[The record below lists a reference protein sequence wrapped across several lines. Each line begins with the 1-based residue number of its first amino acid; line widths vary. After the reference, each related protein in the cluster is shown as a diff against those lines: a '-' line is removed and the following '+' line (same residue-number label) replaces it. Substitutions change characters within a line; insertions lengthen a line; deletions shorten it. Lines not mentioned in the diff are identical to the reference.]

1 MNKVALLG
9 LLLAALTP
17 VYARIEY
24 AHVYYDDRALIE
36 ITQPFGF
43 GSRGH
48 IDIVLRDIS
57 IWRRHD
63 SEDDYKLGNFGF
75 FLANINSASSS
86 VTQEMLSQACLLEE
100 RDLLK
105 LFTFADPKVEAVI
118 DGKAPN
124 VTFHV
129 EVKDGGLFSV
139 FFANCE
145 QRTPVSFAMKVSAYN
160 LVGPQG
166 RKDYLSIG
174 EGELD
179 VMYWVSSSSSSS
191 SNFAQH
197 HDWVLVCK
205 AAEPSGAANVSS
217 NVCRKQF
224 HSRGS
229 S

>member
-1 MNKVALLG
+1 VF
-9 LLLAALTP
+9 
-17 VYARIEY
+17 
-24 AHVYYDDRALIE
+24 YDDRALIE

-145 QRTPVSFAMKVSAYN
+145 QRTPVSFGMKVSAYN

-179 VMYWVSSSSSSS
+179 VMYWVSSSSS
-191 SNFAQH
+191 NRLATRTCWEGLAAEHAQH
-197 HDWVLVCK
+197 ELWQTATGMLPVVLFTA
-205 AAEPSGAANVSS
+205 AAEAAVDAAA
-217 NVCRKQF
+217 
-224 HSRGS
+224 
-229 S
+229 